1 MASNGNFG
9 AFVNGFVIGGA
20 AGAVIALLFA
30 PQSGE
35 KMRAQIKNRAETTY
49 TEAQKKMAAT
59 LTELQTKID
68 KLSDDVDQVV
78 TQLGQDMSDEVGH
91 LADVVAPEEAPVAEE
106 PA

>member
-1 MASNGNFG
+1 MANDGNFG
-9 AFVNGFVIGGA
+9 AFLNGFVIGGA
-20 AGAVIALLFA
+20 AGMVMALLFA

-35 KMRAQIKNRAETTY
+35 KMRTQIKNRAETTY

-59 LTELQTKID
+59 LTELQTRID

-78 TQLGQDMSDEVGH
+78 TQLGKDVSGEVGH
-91 LADVVAPEEAPVAEE
+91 LADVVAPEETAKVKE